1 MFSITVDNAT
11 ANSNALML
19 FESSFSQI
27 SDESLVMKGE
37 FLHVRCA
44 GHIINLIVKD
54 GLSDVDDSV
63 TAIRNAISYVRSG
76 TNRQRAFELKVDSGR
91 MKRGSLPLDVVTRW
105 NSTYL
110 MLQRELI
117 YKTAFDK
124 MGF

>member
-1 MFSITVDNAT
+1 MCWSHY
-11 ANSNALML
+11 
-19 FESSFSQI
+19 QY
-27 SDESLVMKGE
+27 
-37 FLHVRCA
+37 
-44 GHIINLIVKD
+44 

-110 MLQRELI
+110 MLQRALI

-124 MGF
+124 MGFEDKPYNDHFMEFDKGKKRLGPHVSEDWRAVGRL